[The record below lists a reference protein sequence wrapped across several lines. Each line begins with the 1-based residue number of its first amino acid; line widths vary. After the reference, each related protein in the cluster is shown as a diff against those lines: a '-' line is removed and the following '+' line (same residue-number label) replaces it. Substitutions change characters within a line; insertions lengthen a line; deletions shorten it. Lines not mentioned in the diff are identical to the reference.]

1 MANVTPPYADRGVA
15 SFEVLDTYLQN
26 NLLAGNH
33 PELKPAFS
41 YPMANST
48 TFAQFSVVG
57 LNAAGNIALAVMGSV
72 DPDDDI
78 KPIGVLPHAVALG
91 ATGTMNAPVWYSG
104 CFDMDAL
111 VWDDS
116 YDTEAKKLAAF
127 QGSPTPTT
135 ILVAKRGA

>member
-41 YPMANST
+41 YPMANNTS
-48 TFAQFSVVG
+48 FAQFSVVG
-57 LNAAGNIALAVMGSV
+57 LNASGNIALATNTGS
-72 DPDDDI
+72 PAI
-78 KPIGVLPHAVALG
+78 KPIGVLPHAIALG
-91 ATGTMNAPVWYSG
+91 ATGTLQAPVWYSG

-111 VWDDS
+111 VWDAT
-116 YDTEAKKLAAF
+116 YDTDAKKKAAF

-135 ILVAKRGA
+135 ILVAKRGE

>member
-1 MANVTPPYADRGVA
+1 MANVTPPYDDRGVA

-41 YPMANST
+41 YPMANNTS
-48 TFAQFSVVG
+48 FAQFSVVG
-57 LNAAGNIALAVMGSV
+57 LDASGNIALAVDGGAT
-72 DPDDDI
+72 PI

-91 ATGTMNAPVWYSG
+91 ATGTMKAPVWYSG
-104 CFDMDAL
+104 CFDMAAL
-111 VWDDS
+111 VWDVS
-116 YDTEAKKLAAF
+116 YDTDAKKLAAF